1 MWTRVATVFERS
13 GDSTSAESAWEKVR
27 VLRVRTG
34 DAHGQLDALEGVAR
48 SVRKR
53 GALPEQAIARA
64 EAALTLACTLGEER
78 REAALRN
85 TLGILNWESGRYF
98 QALRQYEQA
107 LVLLRKL
114 GDKVHEGLALNS
126 LAVTLTK
133 LSRHE
138 EARTALEESIRLNR
152 ATGEQ
157 LLEAHALAALGDVHI
172 AGQRFG
178 AAKECFEQSLQLR
191 QALGD
196 ASGEQAM
203 RQRLNQLRG

>member
-1 MWTRVATVFERS
+1 MWTRVATVLERA
-13 GDSTSAESAWEKVR
+13 GDSASAESAWEKVR
-27 VLRVRTG
+27 VLKVKVG
-34 DAHGQLDALEGVAR
+34 DAHGQLDALEGIAR
-48 SVRKR
+48 SIRKR
-53 GALPEQAIARA
+53 GAPPEQAIARV
-64 EAALTLACTLGEER
+64 EAALTLACTLGEES

-107 LVLLRKL
+107 LALLRKL

-152 ATGEQ
+152 ETGEQ
-157 LLEAHALAALGDVHI
+157 LLEAHALAALGDVHVS
-172 AGQRFG
+172 GQRL
-178 AAKECFEQSLQLR
+178 AAAQECFEQSLELR
-191 QALGD
+191 VALGD
-196 ASGEQAM
+196 ASGEQSM
-203 RQRLNQLRG
+203 RQRLNKLRG